1 MNTGTQ
7 EETVNAT
14 TQGTEEKTF
23 TQAEVNK
30 IVSDRLQREAAKYAD
45 YETLKA
51 QAAEAET
58 NGEQVK
64 SLQAELDGMKAAEAL
79 RTMREKVSKATGIP
93 SSLLTEETEEACTA
107 QAEAIKAFAKPTYP
121 TVRDGGEVV
130 NIGKPTTKQQFA
142 DWFNQEM
149 KG

>member
-142 DWFNQEM
+142 DWFNNEM

>member
-51 QAAEAET
+51 QAAEAAT

-79 RTMREKVSKATGIP
+79 RTMREKVSKETGIP